1 MIAYFIVALQIFSF
15 FNISFFF
22 IKNYKR
28 FNLELNLYTLAI
40 SIIFALLTLS
50 IVLFT
55 KDNVYLYI
63 GIGAFIALLNLH
75 ILKFKINKEIDYTF
89 YNKLIL
95 FFSYILV
102 WPQLILFLFLY
113 VKLQDKFN
121 ESL

>member
-22 IKNYKR
+22 VKNYKR
-28 FNLELNLYTLAI
+28 FNLELNSYTLAI

-50 IVLFT
+50 IALFT
-55 KDNVYLYI
+55 KNNVYLYM
-63 GIGAFIALLNLH
+63 GIGAFIALVNLH
-75 ILKFKINKEIDYTF
+75 ISSIKINKEINYTF
-89 YNKLIL
+89 YNKLML
-95 FFSYILV
+95 VFSSMLV

-113 VKLQDKFN
+113 IKLQDKFN